1 MKKSEKRSSA
11 ELKCSMALLLCVS
24 SFAASWRSN
33 SMNLRIRLKA
43 EKCDHGAARIT
54 LFLRWSLLAL
64 LNFPLNSRIR
74 NQPKKRQ
81 RTVAKF

>member
-1 MKKSEKRSSA
+1 
-11 ELKCSMALLLCVS
+11 
-24 SFAASWRSN
+24 
-33 SMNLRIRLKA
+33 MNLRIRLKA